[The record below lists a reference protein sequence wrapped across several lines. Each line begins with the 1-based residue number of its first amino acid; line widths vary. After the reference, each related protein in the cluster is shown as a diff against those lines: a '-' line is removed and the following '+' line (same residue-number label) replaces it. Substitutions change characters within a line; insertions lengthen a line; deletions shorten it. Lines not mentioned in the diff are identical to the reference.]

1 MEVLTIES
9 GLWQQLLDRIE
20 RIETYVKEASTA
32 ENISDEDLI
41 LNNDQACRLLCIEKR
56 TMQYYRSERKIDY
69 NLHGKQIYYR
79 LSDIEKFAHVTMRP
93 LSKKIL
99 AAIRKECIEENKNI
113 FGNFID

>member
-1 MEVLTIES
+1 MEVITIES

-20 RIETYVKEASTA
+20 RIETYVKEASA
-32 ENISDEDLI
+32 PENISDEDLI

-56 TMQYYRSERKIDY
+56 TMQYYRSAGKIDY
-69 NLHGKQIYYR
+69 NLHAKQIYYR

-99 AAIRKECIEENKNI
+99 TAIRRECIEENKNI
-113 FGNFID
+113 FGNFMD